1 MYLQLRRI
9 RFSRSDAK
17 CELKVQCVG
26 FLTSQQGRTLTTI
39 PITRFRNVSNHWI
52 PPDITFCL
60 LSKLLCPA
68 HRCTYY
74 HFQYSIRTLLVMSH
88 ILLRSSVMWIHFI
101 IIRMNNLV
109 TFFNNLASQEF
120 LQFPCPI
127 GNKQTPSRVS
137 VCCKMTSGGGF
148 MKLYKWSTEGM
159 YRIEIRF
166 ELDEIYN
173 G

>member
-1 MYLQLRRI
+1 M
-9 RFSRSDAK
+9 
-17 CELKVQCVG
+17 
-26 FLTSQQGRTLTTI
+26 FLCWVKGAMCGIFNQPAGEDFPLTTI

-109 TFFNNLASQEF
+109 TFSIPWHLRNSFNFRVPSAT
-120 LQFPCPI
+120 
-127 GNKQTPSRVS
+127 NKHPAEWVFAVRWPAGEDLWNFISDLLKECS
-137 VCCKMTSGGGF
+137 D
-148 MKLYKWSTEGM
+148 L
-159 YRIEIRF
+159 RF
-166 ELDEIYN
+166 ALS
-173 G
+173 

>member
-1 MYLQLRRI
+1 M
-9 RFSRSDAK
+9 
-17 CELKVQCVG
+17 
-26 FLTSQQGRTLTTI
+26 FLCWVKGAMCGIFNQPAGEDFPLTTI

-109 TFFNNLASQEF
+109 TFFNTLASQEF

-159 YRIEIRF
+159 FRFEIRF
-166 ELDEIYN
+166 ELDEIHN